1 MHEPEAAAAQ
11 GGLRSSGKS
20 AGAPTAGDNTAILVS
35 LDFGAPDYA
44 ESLEE
49 LRLLAESAGVRA
61 IALVEGRRQRPDA
74 SLFAGSGKVEEIAAI
89 VAHHAELSEDHQA
102 PMVIFNHDLSPA
114 QMRNLAAQLKTR
126 VIDRTMLI
134 LDIFALRAQS
144 HEGKVQVELA
154 QLKYLSTRLVG
165 MNQDMGQQKF
175 AVGARGPGETQLEL
189 DRRKLDRRVHLLQER
204 LAKLKRQRQVQRRS
218 RNRSDVMSVSIVG
231 YTNAGKSTL
240 FNRLTQADVYVANQ
254 LFATLDTTSRRVFIG
269 AAADTSAT
277 PVDSSFSS
285 PETGQAGNPPSGCS
299 HKGAAGGFVVLSD
312 TVGFI
317 RHLPHGLVA
326 AFRGTLEET
335 AQADLLLHVV
345 DANSPER
352 FDQIAEVNKVLQ
364 EIGAQHIPQILVFNK
379 IDLQD
384 LPAGV
389 QRDEYGRIARI
400 HLSARTGAGVDALR
414 AALAEMRD
422 ARAHEAQNA
431 PPQAWHP
438 LDN

>member
-1 MHEPEAAAAQ
+1 MHESTTADN
-11 GGLRSSGKS
+11 S
-20 AGAPTAGDNTAILVS
+20 AVLVS

-49 LRLLAESAGVRA
+49 LRLLAESACVRT
-61 IALVEGRRQRPDA
+61 IALVEGKRQRPDA
-74 SLFAGSGKVEEIAAI
+74 SLFAGSGKVDEIAMI
-89 VAHHAELSEDHQA
+89 VEQYAEEHHGT
-102 PMVIFNHDLSPA
+102 PVVIFNHDLSPA
-114 QMRNLAAQLKTR
+114 QMRNLSAKIKAR

-144 HEGKVQVELA
+144 HEGKLQVELA

-165 MNQDMGQQKF
+165 MNQDMGQQKY

-189 DRRKLDRRVHLLQER
+189 DRRKLDKRVYLLNDR
-204 LAKLKRQRQVQRRS
+204 LAKLKRHRQIQRRA

-240 FNRLTQADVYVANQ
+240 FNRMTQAHVYVADQ
-254 LFATLDTTSRRVFIG
+254 LFATLDTTSRKVFIEG
-269 AAADTSAT
+269 
-277 PVDSSFSS
+277 
-285 PETGQAGNPPSGCS
+285 TGQ
-299 HKGAAGGFVVLSD
+299 VVLSD

-326 AFRGTLEET
+326 AFRSTLEET

-364 EIGAQHIPQILVFNK
+364 EIGAQHIPQIQILNK
-379 IDLQD
+379 IDLQAAPRPD
-384 LPAGV
+384 EVRASGGVPLAGNMVAGV

-400 HLSARTGAGVDALR
+400 FLSAKTGAGIDELR
-414 AALAEMRD
+414 AALAEARD
-422 ARAHEAQNA
+422 ARTQDAQGAKA
-431 PPQAWHP
+431 PEWHP
-438 LDN
+438 LDNH